1 MDQDDKPIRSHAK
14 PKHSTL
20 DYIALSSFVGG
31 GILSA
36 FTVCNNIRTKFYH
49 AFVEGH
55 GESRTPFSDIL
66 KKYNGNPGVQ
76 VMPREETLKFGHY
89 EADGLFDDISMRL
102 NQKRVDNTFPKD
114 DVKTY
119 LADRAKLTREFRTEI
134 NDRIKTVFNI
144 ESDGVK
150 GWTIGNVQRWK
161 MLGHNSRRESSLAF
175 ASILALGIGAATI
188 LRHSKNTLDR
198 IETDLDEQRRAER

>member
-1 MDQDDKPIRSHAK
+1 MPSRAK
-14 PKHSTL
+14 PKHSTW
-20 DYIALSSFVGG
+20 DYVALGSFLGG

-55 GESRTPFSDIL
+55 GESRTPFSDITE
-66 KKYNGNPGVQ
+66 KYNGKPGVQ
-76 VMPREETLKFGHY
+76 VMPGQAKLNFGNYET
-89 EADGLFDDISMRL
+89 DGLFDTISMRL
-102 NQKRVDNTFPKD
+102 NQKRLDNTFPKD

-144 ESDGVK
+144 ESDGIK
-150 GWTIGNVQRWK
+150 GWTTGNVQRWK
-161 MLGHNSRRESSLAF
+161 MLGHNSKRESSLAF

-198 IETDLDEQRRAER
+198 IESDLDEQRRAER